1 MGVDFLRSK
10 AKPFLKAWDASR
22 VDLTRR
28 TLFTRDPQ
36 AAPVSAVARMLEPSS
51 LCDGQEVVVQADG
64 DRLLL
69 CVDHAVRAEVV
80 KPPESIIRQIEGSG
94 GFSLGRIHK
103 AFPTMALAEVRLL

>member
-28 TLFTRDPQ
+28 TLFTRDPE
-36 AAPVSAVARMLEPSS
+36 AAPVSAVAKMRESS
-51 LCDGQEVVVQADG
+51 GLSEGDEVIVQADG

-69 CVDHAVRAEVV
+69 CVDHAVRAEIV
-80 KPPESIIRQIEGSG
+80 KPAESIVRRIESTG
-94 GFSLGRIHK
+94 GFSVGRVHK
-103 AFPTMALAEVRLL
+103 AFPSMALVEVHLL